1 LTTPPPHGYTASQM
15 KAGRTLLGTAPGG
28 AFGGLPGRALLLAA
42 SCWEVVRFFLVLM
55 LLPFV
60 LETASAAGWW
70 LFPWLLFAA
79 SGNLLV
85 AAGGILLAVFPS
97 RYAPLLGL
105 LRLGKAIS
113 VFAFLLLLVS
123 GALGAV
129 LGREVLI
136 AGPLVL
142 TLGPVILAVFAL
154 DVLFLAALL
163 LLRIERGAQEP
174 PVSVTGLAGTE
185 VGHFH

>member
-1 LTTPPPHGYTASQM
+1 
-15 KAGRTLLGTAPGG
+15 
-28 AFGGLPGRALLLAA
+28 
-42 SCWEVVRFFLVLM
+42 M
-55 LLPFV
+55 LLPLV
-60 LETASAAGWW
+60 LETASTAGPW

-97 RYAPLLGL
+97 RYAPLIGL
-105 LRLGKAIS
+105 LRLGKGIS

-129 LGREVLI
+129 VGREI
-136 AGPLVL
+136 ITAGPVAL

-154 DVLFLAALL
+154 DLLFLAALL
-163 LLRIERGAQEP
+163 WLRAVRREQESP
-174 PVSVTGLAGTE
+174 ASVTGLAGTE

>member
-1 LTTPPPHGYTASQM
+1 M

-28 AFGGLPGRALLLAA
+28 ALGGLPGRALLLAA

-55 LLPFV
+55 LFPLV
-60 LETASAAGWW
+60 LETASTTGPW
-70 LFPWLLFAA
+70 LFPWLLFTA

-129 LGREVLI
+129 VGRQVLT

-142 TLGPVILAVFAL
+142 TLGPVMLAVFAL
-154 DVLFLAALL
+154 DLLFLAALL
-163 LLRIERGAQEP
+163 WLRAERTVQEP
-174 PVSVTGLAGTE
+174 PVSVSGIAGTE